1 MDSIEDI
8 RVSEER
14 AQAGISTEIDGSAAI
29 FGAWKI
35 GRIGLPKY
43 PPAEGHE
50 AMAIFL
56 PGCDC

>member
-14 AQAGISTEIDGSAAI
+14 AQAGFGTEIDRPAAI
-29 FGAWKI
+29 LSP
-35 GRIGLPKY
+35 RIIRRVGIAENAS
-43 PPAEGHE
+43 AEGHE
-50 AMAIFL
+50 AMAILL